1 MRNQRTE
8 TKQLNSVLTVL
19 FLILGL
25 LILVATTLYT
35 KLMIEYETQNAME
48 AFYAINGFTLV
59 IFSLIIICKIKLQSR
74 QVEQANLL
82 EIEDMKRKII
92 TQETMINICQ

>member
-1 MRNQRTE
+1 
-8 TKQLNSVLTVL
+8 
-19 FLILGL
+19 
-25 LILVATTLYT
+25 
-35 KLMIEYETQNAME
+35 MIEYETQNAME